1 MNINPMQLIQMI
13 KYVQNPQQLVM
24 NVLEQN
30 AQSNPILA
38 NAANLA
44 HNGDAFAL
52 EQLARN
58 LAQQKGLNFD
68 TEFKKLF
75 NI

>member
-1 MNINPMQLIQMI
+1 MNINLMQLIQMI
-13 KYVQNPQQLVM
+13 KYMQNPQQTVM
-24 NVLEQN
+24 NLLEQN
-30 AQSNPILA
+30 AQNNPILA

-44 HNGDAFAL
+44 QNGDVVAL

-68 TEFKKLF
+68 TEFRKLF